1 MLARGDLIEAV
12 SCLIKEVGIDIAR
25 CGLIE
30 LDRGCVGVDLGV
42 LGLLIDID
50 VEDGVGVVACGE
62 LMEWCIVLAA
72 PEQRCIARLRSAY
85 VRTRICLLA
94 ST

>member
-50 VEDGVGVVACGE
+50 VEDGVRVVACGE

-72 PEQRCIARLRSAY
+72 PEQRCIARLRPAY

>member
-1 MLARGDLIEAV
+1 MLAWGDLIEAV

-25 CGLIE
+25 YGLIE
-30 LDRGCVGVDLGV
+30 LDRGHVGDDRGI
-42 LGLLIDID
+42 LGLLVDID

-62 LMEWCIVLAA
+62 LMKWCIVLAA
-72 PEQRCIARLRSAY
+72 PEQRCIARLRPAY
-85 VRTRICLLA
+85 VCTRICLLA